1 MRHVQPHFRISR
13 LIRPSSAT
21 LVHVTELRLDGK
33 TEDGLYLSL
42 HDNDG
47 NEFTVRVSDTLRA
60 TVNQQRLMAVPS
72 NDEPTISIKEIQ
84 RLLRAGQSAE
94 QIARENNTTIEK
106 VERFAGPIL
115 SERIYIIDQAQQIV
129 IRKEGG
135 RDAVTLL
142 ATVIS
147 RLAPRDIDS
156 SELSWDT
163 WRLEDGTWTLELHY
177 PNSSGIGIAQ
187 WSFDSI
193 LRTVT
198 SMDENARWMMGDDPA
213 PRQLPTPAL
222 IPTES
227 SHPSERRIID
237 VYSEFRKE
245 SPDQDIEE
253 DIAPVREVPRLA
265 VIREEPDDEATRDG
279 ITARAKVPS
288 WDEIMFGIKPEDS
301 K

>member
-1 MRHVQPHFRISR
+1 MQPRCRISP

-21 LVHVTELRLDGK
+21 LVLVTELRLNGK

-47 NEFTVRVSDTLRA
+47 NEFTVRVSDTLRS
-60 TVNQQRLMAVPS
+60 TVNQQRLMAVPAT
-72 NDEPTISIKEIQ
+72 DEPVVSIKEIQ
-84 RLLRAGQSAE
+84 RLLRAGQTAE
-94 QIARENNTTIEK
+94 QIARDNNVSIEK

-115 SERIYIIDQAQQIV
+115 SERIYIIDQAQQIA

-142 ATVIS
+142 GVVIS
-147 RLAPRDIDS
+147 RLAPRNIDS

-163 WRLEDGTWTLELHY
+163 WRLEDGTWTIELHY
-177 PNSSGIGIAQ
+177 PNSSGVGIAQ
-187 WSFDSI
+187 WNFDAT

-198 SMDENARWMMGDDPA
+198 SLDENARWMMGDEPA
-213 PRQLPTPAL
+213 PRQLPTPGL
-222 IPTES
+222 VPTDA
-227 SHPSERRIID
+227 SHPSERRVID
-237 VYSEFRKE
+237 VYSEFRKDV
-245 SPDQDIEE
+245 SEE
-253 DIAPVREVPRLA
+253 ELEDVVEEIREVPRLA
-265 VIREEPDDEATRDG
+265 VIREEPDDEASRDG

-288 WDEIMFGIKPEDS
+288 WDEIMFGIKPED

>member
-1 MRHVQPHFRISR
+1 M
-13 LIRPSSAT
+13 
-21 LVHVTELRLDGK
+21 TELRLNGK

-60 TVNQQRLMAVPS
+60 TVNQQRLMAVPK
-72 NDEPTISIKEIQ
+72 NDEPTVSIKEVQ
-84 RLLRAGQSAE
+84 RLLRAGQTAD
-94 QIARENNTTIEK
+94 QIAREYNISIEK

-115 SERIYIIDQAQQIV
+115 SERVYIIDQAQQIA

-142 ATVIS
+142 DVVIS
-147 RLAPRDIDS
+147 RLAPRNIDS

-163 WRLEDGTWTLELHY
+163 WRLENGTWTIELHY
-177 PNSSGIGIAQ
+177 PNSTGVGIAQ
-187 WSFDSI
+187 WSFDAT

-198 SMDENARWMMGDDPA
+198 SMDENARWMMGDEPA
-213 PRQLPTPAL
+213 PRQLPTAGL
-222 IPTES
+222 VPTET
-227 SHPSERRIID
+227 SHPSERRVID

-245 SPDQDIEE
+245 ATEQEINDVVEE
-253 DIAPVREVPRLA
+253 IREVPRLA
-265 VIREEPDDEATRDG
+265 VIREEPDDEASRDG

-288 WDEIMFGIKPEDS
+288 WDEIMFGIKPED

>member
-1 MRHVQPHFRISR
+1 V
-13 LIRPSSAT
+13 L
-21 LVHVTELRLDGK
+21 VTELRLNGK

-42 HDNDG
+42 HDNAG

-60 TVNQQRLMAVPS
+60 TVNQQRLMAVPK
-72 NDEPTISIKEIQ
+72 NDEPTVSIKEVQ
-84 RLLRAGQSAE
+84 RLLRAGQTAD
-94 QIARENNTTIEK
+94 QIAREYNISIEK

-115 SERIYIIDQAQQIV
+115 SERVYIIDQAQQIA

-142 ATVIS
+142 DVVIS
-147 RLAPRDIDS
+147 RLAPRNIDS

-163 WRLEDGTWTLELHY
+163 WRLENGTWTIELHY
-177 PNSSGIGIAQ
+177 PNSTGVGIAQ
-187 WSFDSI
+187 WSFDAT

-198 SMDENARWMMGDDPA
+198 SMDENARWMMGDEPA
-213 PRQLPTPAL
+213 PRQLPTAGL
-222 IPTES
+222 VPTET
-227 SHPSERRIID
+227 SHPSERRVID

-245 SPDQDIEE
+245 ATEQEINDVVEE
-253 DIAPVREVPRLA
+253 IREVPRLA
-265 VIREEPDDEATRDG
+265 VIREEPDDEASRDG

-288 WDEIMFGIKPEDS
+288 WDEIMFGIKPED

>member
-1 MRHVQPHFRISR
+1 M
-13 LIRPSSAT
+13 L
-21 LVHVTELRLDGK
+21 VTELRLNGK
-33 TEDGLYLSL
+33 TDDGLYLSL

-60 TVNQQRLMAVPS
+60 TVNQQRLIAVPK
-72 NDEPTISIKEIQ
+72 NDEPTVSIKEVQ
-84 RLLRAGQSAE
+84 RLLRAGQTAD
-94 QIARENNTTIEK
+94 QIAREYNISIEK

-115 SERIYIIDQAQQIV
+115 SERVYIIDQAQQIA

-142 ATVIS
+142 DVVIS
-147 RLAPRDIDS
+147 RLAPRNIDS

-163 WRLEDGTWTLELHY
+163 WRLENGTWTIELHY
-177 PNSSGIGIAQ
+177 PNSTGVGIAQ
-187 WSFDSI
+187 WSFDAT

-198 SMDENARWMMGDDPA
+198 SMDENARWMMGDEPA
-213 PRQLPTPAL
+213 PRQLPTAGL
-222 IPTES
+222 VPTET
-227 SHPSERRIID
+227 SHPSERRVID

-245 SPDQDIEE
+245 ATEQEINDVVEE
-253 DIAPVREVPRLA
+253 IREVPRLA
-265 VIREEPDDEATRDG
+265 VIREEPDDEASRDG

-288 WDEIMFGIKPEDS
+288 WDEIMFGIKPED

>member
-1 MRHVQPHFRISR
+1 
-13 LIRPSSAT
+13 
-21 LVHVTELRLDGK
+21 VTELRLDGK

-60 TVNQQRLMAVPS
+60 TVNQQRLIAVPS